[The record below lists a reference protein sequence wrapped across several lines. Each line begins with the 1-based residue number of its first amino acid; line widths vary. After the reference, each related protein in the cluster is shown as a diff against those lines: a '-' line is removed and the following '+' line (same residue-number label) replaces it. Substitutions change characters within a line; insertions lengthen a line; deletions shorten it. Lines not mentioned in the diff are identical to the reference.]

1 MNAILLARGQPPR
14 TPSLL
19 AFSDYREAEQANGA
33 KHSSVTAN
41 GALLEYETL
50 ELRVHPPNVSVST
63 TLFPGNHPF
72 KKHNLIPLL
81 QRLISTTNATLTAR
95 SLL

>member
-1 MNAILLARGQPPR
+1 MNTILLRGQAPR

-19 AFSDYREAEQANGA
+19 AFNDYREAEQANGA

-50 ELRVHPPNVSVST
+50 ELRVHPPNV
-63 TLFPGNHPF
+63 
-72 KKHNLIPLL
+72 
-81 QRLISTTNATLTAR
+81 R
-95 SLL
+95 SLELRLDC